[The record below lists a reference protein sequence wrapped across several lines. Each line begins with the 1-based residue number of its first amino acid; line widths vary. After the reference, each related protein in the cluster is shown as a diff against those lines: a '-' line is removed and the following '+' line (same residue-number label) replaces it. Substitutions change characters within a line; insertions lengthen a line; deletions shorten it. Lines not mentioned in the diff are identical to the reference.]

1 MTQHLLNETSITTA
15 SDKVFVDMRR
25 EIVEGSIAQGSKISE
40 PELAKRY
47 GVSRATL
54 REALNRLES
63 CYLVERKAN
72 IGCRVVA
79 LTAER
84 LIENKIIICRNESTI
99 NDGCILFFFGEN
111 MHKLLKGSN

>member
-1 MTQHLLNETSITTA
+1 MKTPITTA
-15 SDKVFVDMRR
+15 SDQVFVDMRR
-25 EIVEGSIAQGSKISE
+25 ENCRRQYCFKVARYPSQNWQ
-40 PELAKRY
+40 KRY

-72 IGCRVVA
+72 VGCRVVA

-84 LIENKIIICRNESTI
+84 LIEVYQVSQCA
-99 NDGCILFFFGEN
+99 
-111 MHKLLKGSN
+111 